1 MTFKVTACD
10 PLRLCLL
17 DLAAVHPSEG
27 PRTCLCPGV
36 SLTRGTLYKAS
47 GLATGLDSRGASLQP
62 LLGAVAGGR
71 AEAGR
76 GPEPLGRQGG
86 VLPGPDA

>member
-17 DLAAVHPSEG
+17 DPAAVHLSEG

-47 GLATGLDSRGASLQP
+47 GLAMGLDF
-62 LLGAVAGGR
+62 GG
-71 AEAGR
+71 GIPPTTPGSGGW
-76 GPEPLGRQGG
+76 GPR
-86 VLPGPDA
+86 